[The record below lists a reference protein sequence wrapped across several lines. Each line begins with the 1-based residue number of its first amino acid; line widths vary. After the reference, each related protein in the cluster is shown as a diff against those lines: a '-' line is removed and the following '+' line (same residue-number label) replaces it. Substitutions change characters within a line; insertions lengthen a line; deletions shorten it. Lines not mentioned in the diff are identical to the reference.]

1 MKQAVKQEYTIF
13 SALFDT
19 IQDKSRDKLRFAEC
33 LKCGRLTPYRL
44 KSMEN
49 SEISCKRCKNPIRIN
64 H

>member
-19 IQDKSRDKLRFAEC
+19 IQEQSRGKLRFAKC
-33 LKCGRLTPYRL
+33 LKCRRLTPYKL

-49 SEISCKRCKNPIRIN
+49 SEISCKRCKNPIMIN
-64 H
+64 Y